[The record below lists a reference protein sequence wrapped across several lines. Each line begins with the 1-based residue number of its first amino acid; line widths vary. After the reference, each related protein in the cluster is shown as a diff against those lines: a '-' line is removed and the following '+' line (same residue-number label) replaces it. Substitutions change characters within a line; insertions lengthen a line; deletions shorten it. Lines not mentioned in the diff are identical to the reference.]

1 MTRPKTS
8 VTCDSSGVTLRFTT
22 AVKSILPTELESKR
36 LAIAKS
42 HNLLC
47 VYMLALVLGIPLL
60 VIAVFDITHPSLKTG
75 MVGLV
80 VAVVVEGLIEA
91 FGLRHIVQRDNELC
105 RQLGYLC
112 PFCHEPLYQS
122 RAATWAN
129 GLCPKC
135 RKGIV

>member
-1 MTRPKTS
+1 
-8 VTCDSSGVTLRFTT
+8 VTLRFTA
-22 AVKSILPTELESKR
+22 AVKSILSTDLETKR

-47 VYMLALVLGIPLL
+47 VYMLALVLGSPLI
-60 VIAVFDITHPSLKTG
+60 VIAAIHITHASLKTG
-75 MVGLV
+75 MFALV
-80 VAVVVEGLIEA
+80 VAVVVAGLIEVY
-91 FGLRHIVQRDNELC
+91 GLRHIVQRDNELC

-112 PFCHEPLYQS
+112 PFCHQPLYES

-135 RKGIV
+135 RKSIV